1 MVTVLPTVMRLD
13 GGDPIVIL
21 AGVHVGCYE
30 LFGTDRVHS
39 IRDLKGKTVGV
50 WELGDGEHVYI
61 SIMAAYVG
69 LDPRKDITWVTHPPD
84 EAIPLLAKGKIDAY
98 MVFPPYPQELRE
110 KKIGHAVVK
119 TAVDRPWSQYFC
131 CMATGNQEFVR
142 KHPVATKRAL
152 RAILKG
158 ADICALEPE
167 RAARFVVDKG
177 YTLYP
182 GYTPRYDY
190 TLQTLKELP
199 YGKWREYDPADT
211 IRFAALRLHEIGMI
225 KSSPQKIL
233 DQNTNWRFLNEL
245 KKELKG

>member
-1 MVTVLPTVMRLD
+1 
-13 GGDPIVIL
+13 L
-21 AGVHVGCYE
+21 A
-30 LFGTDRVHS
+30 T
-39 IRDLKGKTVGV
+39 
-50 WELGDGEHVYI
+50 GEHVYI

-69 LDPRKDITWVTHPPD
+69 LDPCKDITWVTHPPH
-84 EAIPLLAKGKIDAY
+84 EAIPLLATGMIDAY

-119 TAVDRPWSQYFC
+119 TAVDGR
-131 CMATGNQEFVR
+131 MAMGNREFVR
-142 KHPVATKRAL
+142 THPVATKRAL

-167 RAARFVVDKG
+167 RAARIVVDEG
-177 YTLYP
+177 YTRYP

-211 IRFAALRLHEIGMI
+211 TA
-225 KSSPQKIL
+225 SPPCGS
-233 DQNTNWRFLNEL
+233 TRS
-245 KKELKG
+245 G